1 MQLDKPIFHFKIPLK
16 QNTTI
21 ENDFAI
27 SLETTVMFCRLVKEM
42 LNDKAYIIFTPCDLQ
57 VVDCEGVKTVVV
69 DEISF
74 KEFCEKELN
83 IKADK

>member
-1 MQLDKPIFHFKIPLK
+1 MQLDKPVFHFKIPLT
-16 QNTTI
+16 QPSNI
-21 ENDFAI
+21 EDNLAI
-27 SLETTVMFCRLVKEM
+27 SPETTLMFYHLVKEV

-74 KEFCEKELN
+74 KEFCEKEIK